1 LIRVVGG
8 ELKGHMRA
16 PGMSHDQWPRDAERD
31 NHPGEVAGDRRKV
44 VAGVDGYDVSPP
56 NGRAFNRERRES
68 DAIKS
73 RNHHAPLAVAAFCSA
88 LWIGSDSLAP

>member
-1 LIRVVGG
+1 
-8 ELKGHMRA
+8 MRY
-16 PGMSHDQWPRDAERD
+16 
-31 NHPGEVAGDRRKV
+31 KI
-44 VAGVDGYDVSPP
+44 VDGYDVSPP